1 MSDRSDSSPS
11 IPALGLLLRTWWMLL
26 GNGALA
32 LVLAMMAMER
42 ADLPSRLDAVFV
54 ALAVSLVA
62 ARFADVR
69 YFGGATAEGT
79 RATMAHFRRYA
90 ARLTAGSAT
99 GWGVANSVAFL

>member
-1 MSDRSDSSPS
+1 MSDRPDSSPS
-11 IPALGLLLRTWWMLL
+11 VPAFGLLMRTWWMFF
-26 GNGALA
+26 GNGALI
-32 LVLAMMAMER
+32 LVLALMAMER

-54 ALAVSLVA
+54 ALVVSLVA

-69 YFGGATAEGT
+69 YFEGATAEGA
-79 RATMAHFRRYA
+79 RATMADFRRYA